1 MSLIALQC
9 TIFIEALAD
18 IMKLRPTKVP
28 LTKIT
33 KTITVNCLSATIR
46 GNTRLSMISHKN

>member
-18 IMKLRPTKVP
+18 IIKLRSTKVP

-33 KTITVNCLSATIR
+33 KTITINCLSATIHR
-46 GNTRLSMISHKN
+46 NTRFYDFA